1 MARKGKT
8 PNNDSRELLTRTG
21 PRVVWAPPDVVV
33 GKHTFTGLQLQT
45 PTCGELLGR
54 LLGRVQHGAPYVRA
68 EAVAWLSAM
77 LCDFLD
83 FDFVGAGWFGR
94 DRRGPIRDSP
104 LDSVEV
110 YARHWIQ
117 GEHVQSPVLQ
127 SHALGMLEF
136 VQKHLRGEHVSDEG
150 GSWKLEPAKVGAR
163 EVDVSKIGWRWFFD
177 EPTYK
182 REFTQRFGHSEFL
195 VRIPEGAEVL
205 LPDDDARL
213 RGGELRFLFERC
225 HLSTSFGPGFPPLP
239 AFSVHQ
245 PGTEYDLLKGY
256 AAYGAIPFG
265 KAARWG
271 LMPLSWVIGEL
282 APARSSDPAFT
293 PLPPWV
299 RTDTAR
305 TVHAVA
311 VQGETPP

>member
-1 MARKGKT
+1 MARKRTKQDD
-8 PNNDSRELLTRTG
+8 DSRELLTRSG

-33 GKHTFTGLQLQT
+33 GTHTFAGLRLQAA
-45 PTCGELLGR
+45 TCGELLGR
-54 LLGRVQHGAPYVRA
+54 LLGRVQHGTPYLRA
-68 EAVAWLSAM
+68 EAVSWISAM

-83 FDFVGAGWFGR
+83 FEFVGAGWFGR

-104 LDSVEV
+104 LDSIEV

-117 GEHVQSPVLQ
+117 GEHLQSPALQ

-150 GSWKLEPAKVGAR
+150 GTWKLEPAQVGAR
-163 EVDVSKIGWRWFFD
+163 DVAVSKIGWRWFFD

-182 REFTQRFGHSEFL
+182 REFTQRFCHSEFL
-195 VRIPEGAEVL
+195 LRIPEGAEVL
-205 LPDDDARL
+205 LPDDNARL
-213 RGGELRFLFERC
+213 RDGELRFLFERC
-225 HLSTSFGPGFPPLP
+225 HLSTSFGPGFPPP
-239 AFSVHQ
+239 PGFSVQQ
-245 PGTEYDLLKGY
+245 PGTEYDLLEGY

-282 APARSSDPAFT
+282 APARSADPAFT
-293 PLPPWV
+293 PLPAWV
-299 RTDTAR
+299 RADTAR
-305 TVHAVA
+305 TVPAVSLR
-311 VQGETPP
+311 GLS